1 MFRFGD
7 YVSGACEWCLSRS
20 NVRRYNYGG
29 DIGTVCD
36 ACYPS
41 AYDDYLN
48 G

>member
-7 YVSGACEWCLSRS
+7 YVAGKCEWCNSRA
-20 NVRRYNYGG
+20 NVRQYNYGG
-29 DIGTVCD
+29 DIGLVCD
-36 ACYPS
+36 GCYPD